1 MKRSLISAVLL
12 AVTATVAVAQQA
24 PRQGRQRA
32 ARGYPPR
39 IPEARVEVYKQIGD
53 VKLNIYIFTPPGHQP
68 TDRRPAIVF
77 FFGGGWRSGS
87 PLQFRQHC
95 NYLAGRGMVAMA
107 ADYRVSSRHHT
118 KAVQCV
124 ADGKSAVR
132 WIRANARRLGI
143 DPERIAAGGG
153 SAGGHVAASTGTIP
167 DLDEPGEDTSISSVP
182 NALVLFNPAVV
193 LAPVGDQ
200 PPFNAKM
207 MAGLKERMGIDPEK
221 ISPYHHVAS
230 GAPPTILFHGTA
242 DTTVP
247 FHTVK
252 LFAEKMHQVGNVCK
266 LVPYQ
271 GRNHGF
277 FNYGRNGNKDY
288 VSTVRRMDQFLAEL
302 GYLQGEPTVE

>member
-302 GYLQGEPTVE
+302 GYLQGEPTIE

>member
-1 MKRSLISAVLL
+1 M
-12 AVTATVAVAQQA
+12 AQQA

-302 GYLQGEPTVE
+302 GYLQGEPTIE